1 MRRSAVKF
9 STSRQLS
16 ANSGSENALWGVDRI
31 NPNSAK
37 VSPAVARASLGI
49 GLAGDDRAFPTA
61 AAYKAAL
68 GVLARQLTRVAE
80 DERQKIAEL
89 LHDHFGQDL
98 LLIKLKLQQM
108 ANAPTAEFQQ
118 RLSEIADIA
127 IGLIEQTRASIRE
140 LSASYICDMGF
151 DTALQLLARDI
162 QNRYGLACR
171 LVLESRSAALS
182 NEAQRVLYRAVRE
195 LILNVVKHA
204 CASQVEITA
213 KRKLNALTIEVRDDG
228 CGFEPEKAPAA
239 GLTVGSFGLFS
250 IRANLAPLGGNL
262 RVLSKRGKGTRA
274 MVSVPFDG
282 KNRTP

>member
-9 STSRQLS
+9 STSRRLS
-16 ANSGSENALWGVDRI
+16 AHSSSESALWGADWT

-37 VSPAVARASLGI
+37 ASPVARAFLDNA
-49 GLAGDDRAFPTA
+49 LAGNDRAFRTGT
-61 AAYKAAL
+61 AYKAAL
-68 GVLARQLTRVAE
+68 AVLARQLTRVAD
-80 DERQKIAEL
+80 DEKQKIAEL

-98 LLIKLKLQQM
+98 LVIKLKLQQM
-108 ANAPTAEFQQ
+108 ANAPAAEFQQ
-118 RLSEIADIA
+118 RLSEIGDIA

-140 LSASYICDMGF
+140 LSASYVCDMGF

-162 QNRYGLACR
+162 QKRYGLACR

-182 NEAQRVLYRAVRE
+182 DEAQRVLYRAVRE

-204 CASQVEITA
+204 RASQVEIIA
-213 KRKLNALTIEVRDDG
+213 RRKLDTLMIEVRDDG
-228 CGFEPEKAPAA
+228 CGFEPHKTPAA
-239 GLTVGSFGLFS
+239 GLTAGSFGLFS

-274 MVSVPFDG
+274 MASIPVDG
-282 KNRTP
+282 KNRAP